1 MRLLYRT
8 APDLVT
14 RKVGDEAVIVPIRN
28 RVGDLESVF
37 TLNDVALAVWNL
49 LDGERTTEAIAA
61 TIADEYEVTPAEAAT
76 DVEELMQRLLEARL
90 VEQVEG

>member
-1 MRLLYRT
+1 MIHVYRT

-37 TLNDVALAVWNL
+37 TLNEVAP
-49 LDGERTTEAIAA
+49 DRRPEHGERDREPPFGGI
-61 TIADEYEVTPAEAAT
+61 
-76 DVEELMQRLLEARL
+76 
-90 VEQVEG
+90 

>member
-1 MRLLYRT
+1 MIHVYRT

-37 TLNDVALAVWNL
+37 TLNEVALSIWNL
-49 LDGERTTEAIAA
+49 IDGRNTVSEIASRLSA
-61 TIADEYEVTPAEAAT
+61 EYEVESDEAAK
-76 DVEELMQRLLEARL
+76 DVEELLVRLLDAGL
-90 VEQVEG
+90 VEAVEP